1 MKKVFLVF
9 MGILGMVLTNDVF
22 AQALPTPVIPD
33 NKVVAHRGGSREVGI
48 PDNSLEALDYTIGL
62 GCYASECD
70 VYITKDDRVIVAH
83 ADREGKINGLYPWE
97 ATFEEIVSA
106 EKLKNGETIP
116 SLEQYLD
123 RVIEGGSTLLW
134 IDIKYLSFLP
144 KEQADE
150 LARRAVDVSSVIV
163 REKSAQNFVEF
174 ILPRLE
180 VHEAAVK
187 AANGDWACGLM
198 DYRYAPEWFVQ
209 NGYDWA
215 NFQTNRVFYH
225 DGEFRG
231 EYSINDYLDKGV
243 QVSVYHVDTELNR
256 EYYVGRLNEMRALTT
271 NYPAA
276 LLQKIQEVRSKT
288 DE

>member
-1 MKKVFLVF
+1 MKKFFLVF
-9 MGILGMVLTNDVF
+9 TGMLGMAFTNHVI
-22 AQALPTPVIPD
+22 AQAIPTPAIPD
-33 NKVVAHRGGSREVGI
+33 NKVVAHRGGSLEIGI

-83 ADREGKINGLYPWE
+83 ADRQGKINGFFPWE
-97 ATFEEIVSA
+97 ATFDEIVSA
-106 EKLKNGETIP
+106 EKLENGETIP

-134 IDIKYLSFLP
+134 IDVKYLSFLP

-150 LARRAVDVSSVIV
+150 LARRAVEVSSAVV
-163 REKSAQNFVEF
+163 REKNAQNFVEF
-174 ILPRLE
+174 ILPRRE
-180 VHEAAVK
+180 VHEVAVR

-198 DYRYAPEWFVQ
+198 DIRYAPEWFKQ
-209 NGYDWA
+209 NGYGWA
-215 NFQTNRVFYH
+215 NFQTNRIFYH
-225 DGEFRG
+225 NGEVKG
-231 EYSINDYLDKGV
+231 EHSIDDYLDKGV
-243 QVSVYHVDTELNR
+243 AVSVYHVDTDLNR
-256 EYYVGRLNEMRALTT
+256 EYYVGRFNEMRALTT

-276 LLQKIQEVRSKT
+276 LLQKIKEVKGKA